1 MFDSSKIDANFKV
14 ETKIE
19 KEDIKFYD
27 ADDVPFKIYGV
38 YREGDRYRRM
48 PENVAKSVS
57 EGVYSLHSNTA
68 GGRVRFVTDSPY
80 VAIHAKIDKNAKMAH
95 FPFTGSMGF
104 DLYAD
109 NIYINTFVP
118 PFNTNDILEK
128 VIDFNGINGEH
139 AKTKEITINFPLYSD
154 VLKLYIGLKDG
165 CIIEEAAEYKNEK
178 PVVFYGSSI
187 TQGGCASR
195 PGNCYQQFLT
205 RRFDCNH
212 WNLGF
217 SGCAKAEDAIIDWI
231 KQLDMSVFL
240 YDYDHNAPSVEHLA
254 ATHERMFWAVR
265 AAHPQLP
272 IIIFPRPKFC
282 LDAEE
287 QQRLAVIR
295 ATYEHAVETGDQN
308 VFFLDG
314 KELLQGIEAD
324 GTVDSGHPN
333 DGGFYCMARALL
345 PVLQKIQQTSMEG

>member
-1 MFDSSKIDANFKV
+1 MEAGTVFERDVRISP
-14 ETKIE
+14 TME
-19 KEDIKFYD
+19 KENICWH
-27 ADDVPFKIYGV
+27 DVDQPPFRIYGV
-38 YREGDRYRRM
+38 QKENGKYRRM
-48 PENVAKSVS
+48 AEESAKGVS
-57 EGVYSLHSNTA
+57 ELVYRLHTNTA
-68 GGRVRFVTDSPY
+68 GGRIRFVTDSAY
-80 VAIHAKIDKNAKMAH
+80 VAIHAEMDGISRLSH
-95 FPFTGSMGF
+95 FAFTGSAGM
-104 DLYAD
+104 DLYAVED
-109 NIYINTFVP
+109 GVDRYIRTIIP
-118 PFNTNDILEK
+118 PMDMQAGFEE
-128 VIDFNGINGEH
+128 VIDLPGR
-139 AKTKEITINFPLYSD
+139 KERLLTVNLPLYSN
-154 VLKLYIGLKDG
+154 VNRLYIGLEKQAVVKRAPDYV
-165 CIIEEAAEYKNEK
+165 CEK
-178 PVVFYGSSI
+178 PFVTYGSSI

-195 PGNCYQQFLT
+195 PGCTYQAFLT
-205 RRFDCNH
+205 RWMDWDH
-212 WNLGF
+212 INLGF
-217 SGCAKAEDAIIDWI
+217 SGSARGEDEMTEWI
-231 KQLDMSVFL
+231 CNLDMNVFIL
-240 YDYDHNAPSVEHLA
+240 DYDHNAPSVEHLA